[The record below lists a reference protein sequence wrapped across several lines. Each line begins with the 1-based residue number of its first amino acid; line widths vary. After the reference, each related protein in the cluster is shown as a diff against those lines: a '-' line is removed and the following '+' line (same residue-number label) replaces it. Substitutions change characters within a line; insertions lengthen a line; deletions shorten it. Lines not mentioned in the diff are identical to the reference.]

1 MAKRTTIKD
10 VAAAAGV
17 SATAVSLVLN
27 NRPSRV
33 SEETRDAILRAAREL
48 HYVPNQ
54 VARTLVTQRSMLLA
68 LIVPDIQ
75 NLFFAALAKR
85 LEDECRRTG
94 YSLIIANTNDSRTAE
109 HDVLVRLA
117 ARGVDGMF
125 LIVAGESGG
134 DITALRDDIGRCG
147 CPVVLVDR
155 MAGASWCDGVG
166 IDNHAGGRMAAQYL
180 MECGH
185 RRIACVY
192 GDTRI
197 GNAAER
203 RDGFVDALAEVGL
216 APSVMIEG
224 DYRHE
229 GGYDAADDVVE
240 SGATAVFCCNDLMAL
255 GLMQRL
261 RERGLR
267 VPDDMSVM
275 GYDGIA
281 DRFGFGFELTTI
293 GQKIGWLSHEAS
305 VLMRE
310 RIGESGS
317 SGASGERSVI
327 IPPELIR
334 RGTVSMRT

>member
-17 SATAVSLVLN
+17 SVTAVSLVLN

-33 SEETRDAILRAAREL
+33 SDETRDIILKAAKAL
-48 HYVPNQ
+48 NYVPNQ

-85 LEDECRRTG
+85 FEDECRQAG
-94 YSLIIANTNDSRTAE
+94 YSLIIANTDDSRAAE

-125 LIVAGESGG
+125 LIPAGESGG
-134 DITALRDDIGRCG
+134 APERLRVDVERCG
-147 CPVVLVDR
+147 RPVVLVDR
-155 MAGASWCDGVG
+155 MVNEPWCDGVA
-166 IDNHAGGRMAAQYL
+166 IDNRAGGRLAAQYL

-185 RRIACVY
+185 RRIACVS
-192 GDTRI
+192 GDVRI

-203 RDGFVDALAEVGL
+203 RDGFVEALAEVGL
-216 APSVMIEG
+216 APTVLVEG
-224 DYRHE
+224 DYRHG
-229 GGYDAADDVVE
+229 GGYDAADGVVE

-261 RERGLR
+261 RERGLE

-281 DRFGFGFELTTI
+281 ERFGFGFDLTTI
-293 GQKIGWLSHEAS
+293 GQKIGWLAHEAS
-305 VLMRE
+305 ILMKG
-310 RIGESGS
+310 RIDGG
-317 SGASGERSVI
+317 GDAAVGRSIV

-334 RGTVSMRT
+334 RGSVAQP